1 MPMRPVRVRLAAAGV
16 SAWIPINRYAT
27 SIAIALGLI
36 FSSNKNLTAAVQYTL
51 DPLEAQDCNITRSTT
66 TATLKLT
73 NHGLSVGDSV
83 VVSETQSTSLD
94 GTYPVAGVTDQNTI
108 TYTVAN
114 SGATEAIAA
123 KVIPLR
129 VMTHPV
135 LTGITANTDS
145 NFSAPP
151 TACRLAVTSYTA
163 GYVDLD
169 VVSGSK

>member
-1 MPMRPVRVRLAAAGV
+1 MSMRPVRVRGSANGN
-16 SAWIPINRYAT
+16 SAWIPLNRYAT

-51 DPLEAQDCNITRSTT
+51 DPLEPQDCNITRSTT

-73 NHGLSVGDSV
+73 NHGLSVNDSV
-83 VVSETQSTSLD
+83 VVSAAGAPLD
-94 GTYPVAGVTDQNTI
+94 GTYAVASVVDQNTI

-114 SGATEAIAA
+114 SGVTAAIQVQ
-123 KVIPLR
+123 VIPLR
-129 VMTHPV
+129 VLVHPV

-151 TACRLAVTSYTA
+151 TACRLSVSSYTA

-169 VVSGSK
+169 IVSGSK